1 MLCMCSMA
9 LAGTPPLPM
18 RGIELRGIHP
28 LSRPLVA
35 FDAIENVI
43 YCVGTFT
50 DSMRVGSLRLYGSG
64 MHDVFLAAFDPDL
77 RPRWIQRMGGYGD
90 DSVTCMTAL
99 PNGGVAL
106 GLMCGGQV
114 LDVPAYT
121 IGTTTFTGKGGYDA
135 VVTSVD
141 GTGAIRW
148 TRADGAQYS
157 EFPTAITA
165 IANDV
170 YVCGTFVGT
179 SRFGSTVVQDD
190 GRTSAYLQ
198 RISPAGE
205 SMWVQWTRGIQGSSQ
220 GRGRAEGGMAC
231 SVADGAV
238 RAVVQ
243 VSSAISWGNS
253 TVESTSFTYETK
265 AAVLTASVDGTAA
278 DVTMLSPCR
287 GDSCPSVTTTTSTSS
302 LTSESLNCNIGNEVG
317 FGFHRST
324 NSGSDIV
331 QRFPVGGARSVAS
344 VATDGAGDN
353 VLAGG
358 RFERAFSFTT
368 TQLRPDIFTQNFS
381 LQDGFLISIR
391 PDGSGDWALA
401 LGATNWSTITSCA
414 MRSATIA
421 VAATVVGQVPVGAGN
436 VGASL
441 TDTLGALIMFE
452 SIISDVTETPGLDEA
467 NIPANM
473 ILPVLDVL
481 GRHVAVYCNAAFT
494 PSSLPTGLY
503 GVLMANG
510 TIRTLHIDD
519 HGAVRIA
526 E

>member
-1 MLCMCSMA
+1 MLYMCSMA
-9 LAGTPPLPM
+9 MAGTPPIPT

-35 FDAIENVI
+35 FDAIENVV
-43 YCVGTFT
+43 YCAGTFA
-50 DSMRVGSLRLYGSG
+50 DSMRIGSLRLYGSG

-135 VVTSVD
+135 VVTSVT

-157 EFPTAITA
+157 EFPTAIATSF
-165 IANDV
+165 NDIF
-170 YVCGTFVGT
+170 VCGTFVGT
-179 SRFGSTVVQDD
+179 SRFGSAVVQDD

-198 RISPAGE
+198 RISPTGE
-205 SMWVQWTRGIQGSSQ
+205 SMWVQWTRGIQGSLQ

-231 SVADGAV
+231 FVTDGVV

-253 TVESTSFTYETK
+253 TVESTSFAYETK
-265 AAVLTASVDGTAA
+265 AAALTASLDGAAA
-278 DVTMLSPCR
+278 DVAMLTPCR
-287 GDSCPSVTTTTSTSS
+287 GDSCPSVTTATATTS
-302 LTSESLNCNIGNEVG
+302 LTSESLNCIVGNEVG

-344 VATDGAGDN
+344 VATGGAGDN
-353 VLAGG
+353 MLAGG

-381 LQDGFLISIR
+381 LQDGFLISVR
-391 PDGSGDWALA
+391 PDGSGDWAVA
-401 LGATNWSTITSCA
+401 LGASNWSTITSCA
-414 MRSATIA
+414 MRGATIA
-421 VAATVVGQVPVGAGN
+421 VAATVIGQVPVGTGY

-452 SIISDVTETPGLDEA
+452 STVSDVAEMPRPDVA
-467 NIPANM
+467 DIPADVT
-473 ILPVLDVL
+473 LPVLDVL
-481 GRHVAVYCNAAFT
+481 GKHVAMYCNAAIT

-510 TIRTLHIDD
+510 TFRRLRIDD